1 MVILR
6 LFVIVLVIV
15 AAGFLVLGYL
25 GGSAWS
31 RASDNARV
39 ETSDSATDDT
49 VARARE
55 RGAEIGEKAAAATAK
70 AEESLNEAALTAK
83 IKAKM
88 ALDDSVKARAINVTT
103 HGTTVTLSGTVAS
116 TAERQRALS
125 LARETDGVT
134 QVIDDLHEE

>member
-15 AAGFLVLGYL
+15 AAGFLLLGYL

-31 RASDNARV
+31 RASDNSRV

-125 LARETDGVT
+125 LARETGGVT